1 MDDFPYHL
9 EKQFEKLYL
18 SILRRYTRPIR
29 NSLVEVLRGK
39 EIQSRCKEMN
49 DQAKTKSGK

>member
-29 NSLVEVLRGK
+29 NSLVEVLK
-39 EIQSRCKEMN
+39 EKKFKTDAKMN
-49 DQAKTKSGK
+49 DQAKTKSEK